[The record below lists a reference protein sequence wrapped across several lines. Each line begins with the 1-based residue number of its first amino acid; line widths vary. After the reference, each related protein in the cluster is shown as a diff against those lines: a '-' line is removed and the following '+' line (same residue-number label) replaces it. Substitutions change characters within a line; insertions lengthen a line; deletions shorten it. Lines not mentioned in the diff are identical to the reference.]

1 MIWILCLVTAAI
13 GYVLGNINTLTL
25 ASRFV
30 FKKNL
35 RKLGSGNIF
44 LSNFRRIY
52 GWKGAVKLLIT
63 ELVVDI
69 IPVLLGGFLLGIK
82 ELAPAGQMLGAFC
95 VIVGKLYPALNYM
108 HGTEPAIAIALAGF
122 FVDPSAGIA
131 VIVAFAAIA
140 FFTKHIAWGDVA
152 AAFML
157 FVVTMLVGDD
167 DLVFKITA
175 FVMGIVIFHHI
186 PAISRML
193 GGREEKISLKA
204 DLSYKFDEKF
214 Q

>member
-1 MIWILCLVTAAI
+1 MIWILCLLTAVIA
-13 GYVLGNINTLTL
+13 YVFGNVNTLTL

-35 RKLGSGNIF
+35 RKLGKGNLF

-52 GWKGAVKLLIT
+52 GWKGAVKLL
-63 ELVVDI
+63 LVEAVTDI
-69 IPVLLGGFLLGIK
+69 IPILIGGFLLGLK
-82 ELAPAGQMLGAFC
+82 ELAPAGKMLGAFC
-95 VIVGKLYPALNYM
+95 LIVGKLYPLLNGMKGTVPAVALV
-108 HGTEPAIAIALAGF
+108 IAGF
-122 FVDPSAGIA
+122 FTDVSAGIA
-131 VIVAFAAIA
+131 VLIA
-140 FFTKHIAWGDVA
+140 FGVIAFLTKHIAWGDVA
-152 AAFML
+152 AAVML
-157 FVVTMLVGDD
+157 FVVTLLVGDD
-167 DLVFKITA
+167 DLALKVTA
-175 FVMGIVIFHHI
+175 FISGIVVFHHI